1 MMNRKDKDRYGL
13 LRKLNKGER
22 FPLVDSE
29 DFYREVDRLLNRPF
43 KGSLWSRFRWL
54 DDATLEA
61 FFSVALLAI
70 CKVQRVK
77 GKTHLDCHPS
87 TFLYKVGYQL
97 ACKEAKRSSRY
108 HDLDEQ
114 VIDRLGQ
121 MDSDPMVH
129 EDRFSSLMAVVHE
142 VVAEL
147 PRKQCLIIDGYY
159 FQRKR
164 LKVVGFEAGYSTY
177 GSAKVAKKKAM
188 DKVRVEVAKRLR
200 NDGGRGLMAA

>member
-1 MMNRKDKDRYGL
+1 MNRKDKDRYGL

-43 KGSLWSRFRWL
+43 KGSLRSRFRWL

-108 HDLDEQ
+108 HDLDAQ
-114 VIDRLGQ
+114 VIERLGQ

-129 EDRFSSLMAVVHE
+129 EDRFSSLMVVVHE
-142 VVAEL
+142 EIAEL
-147 PRKQCLIIDGYY
+147 RNTDRQLIELFY
-159 FQRKR
+159 F
-164 LKVVGFEAGYSTY
+164 
-177 GSAKVAKKKAM
+177 
-188 DKVRVEVAKRLR
+188 KRLR
-200 NDGGRGLMAA
+200 MEELAPRLDFGSVNSVKKAKCLALGKLRKGVLERWCEGDERGGMAA